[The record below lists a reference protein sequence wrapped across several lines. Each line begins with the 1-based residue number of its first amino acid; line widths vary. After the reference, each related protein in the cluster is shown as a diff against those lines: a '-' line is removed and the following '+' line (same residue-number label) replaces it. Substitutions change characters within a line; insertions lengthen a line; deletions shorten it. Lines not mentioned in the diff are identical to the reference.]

1 MPETDPLKTL
11 IHSLQLDGELSI
23 EGTGRRQFEEFAQFI
38 NHLISTD
45 FNRLLTILYRVD
57 VEEKKV
63 KAALAEGDN
72 DPAKSAGHIIAALLV
87 ERQVEKI
94 KVREE
99 YRKYKSG

>member
-11 IHSLQLDGELSI
+11 IHSLHLDGEPGI
-23 EGTGRRQFEEFAQFI
+23 EGSGEQQFEEFAQFI

-45 FNRLLTILYRVD
+45 FSRLLNILYRVD

-63 KAALAEGDN
+63 KAALADN
-72 DPAKSAGHIIAALLV
+72 DNDAGKSAGHIIAALLV